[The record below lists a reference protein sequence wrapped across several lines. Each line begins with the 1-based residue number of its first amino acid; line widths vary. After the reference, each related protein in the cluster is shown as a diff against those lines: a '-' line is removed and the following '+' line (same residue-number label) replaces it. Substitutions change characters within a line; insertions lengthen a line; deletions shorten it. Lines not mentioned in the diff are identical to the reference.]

1 MPPEKKSLKKFRKI
15 MLSSWMKFHKRCNF
29 WIANLKTFLSHHTVL
44 LLKYVESFHPK
55 KIEYQIALH
64 LFWKKNID
72 RYLHDPTK
80 ARFQIVKYKTTTHYA
95 HRCFQNFIDVFAS
108 VKRIKILSMADTREV
123 KHLQRL
129 KALYTAGR
137 FVPNAL
143 DQQGLCHIHHAAYRG
158 YLVCTK
164 WLIKRGSSLTAR

>member
-1 MPPEKKSLKKFRKI
+1 MQLLDSKSEDIFVTSHGVTSQIRR
-15 MLSSWMKFHKRCNF
+15 MLSSEKN
-29 WIANLKTFLSHHTVL
+29 WIPKSASFVL
-44 LLKYVESFHPK
+44 
-55 KIEYQIALH
+55 
-64 LFWKKNID
+64 KKNID

-123 KHLQRL
+123 RHLQRL